1 MQTVARN
8 LWKRF
13 AGIGEGITSLA
24 LRTMA
29 LRPGHSPRWL
39 GLWLALAVAMIAGS
53 GASATRIKDLAEI
66 EGIRENQL
74 LGYGLVVGLAGTGD
88 GVQTQFTVQ
97 TLRNML
103 DRMGIS
109 LPPATLRVTNT
120 AAVMV
125 TATLPAFAQPGAKID
140 VTVSA
145 MGDASNLQ
153 GGVLLLTPLRGAN
166 GEIYAVAQGPMAT
179 GGFVAGRQGSGNTT
193 TRNHPTTARIPNG
206 ALVERP
212 APSVMPQEVLRLQL
226 RTSNFA
232 NAAKM
237 AAAINK
243 AFGEEKQ
250 RVAYAENPGIVAVKT
265 PTDGPGEVAAFIAA
279 LEDLEVDAEQRA
291 GIVVNERTGTVIV
304 GSQVRIAPVVMMHGS
319 LSIEIQTR
327 FEVSQPAPFS
337 DKGQTTV
344 VPEVNVQAREEEAR
358 TVALGEGATVDDL
371 VRALNTIGV
380 TARDI
385 ISILQGLK
393 AAGALD
399 ADLQVI

>member
-1 MQTVARN
+1 MRPLNTIFSTNREGTDSRPRSGRA
-8 LWKRF
+8 
-13 AGIGEGITSLA
+13 AGVGSLPVLAMLLA
-24 LRTMA
+24 LLLA
-29 LRPGHSPRWL
+29 P
-39 GLWLALAVAMIAGS
+39 LALPA
-53 GASATRIKDLAEI
+53 ATRVKDLAQI

-109 LPPATLRVTNT
+109 LPPATMRVTNT

-125 TATLPAFAQPGAKID
+125 TATLPAFAQPGAKMD

-166 GEIYAVAQGPMAT
+166 GEIYAVAQGAMAT

-212 APSVMPQEVLRLQL
+212 APSVMPGEQLRLQL
-226 RTSNFA
+226 RTSDFA
-232 NAAKM
+232 NASRI
-237 AAAINK
+237 AAAINQS
-243 AFGEEKQ
+243 FGKENHP
-250 RVAYAENPGIVAVKT
+250 VAYAENPGVVAVKT
-265 PTDGPGEVAAFIAA
+265 PRQDPGAVSEFIAA
-279 LEDLEVDAEQRA
+279 LEALEIEAEQRA
-291 GIVVNERTGTVIV
+291 GIVVNERTGTVVV
-304 GSQVRIAPVVMMHGS
+304 GSRVRIAPVVMMHGS

-327 FEVSQPAPFS
+327 FDVSQPAPFS
-337 DKGQTTV
+337 EKGETKV
-344 VPEVNVQAREEEAR
+344 VPEVNVQAREDEAR

-371 VRALNTIGV
+371 VRALNTIGI
-380 TARDI
+380 TPRDI
-385 ISILQGLK
+385 ISILQSLK